1 MATTTQHI
9 IARNDPDLL
18 DRFVAAA
25 EQEGVP
31 DASAWV
37 QANLGALIAA
47 EVEGGQVIAAT
58 PERAGASLAAVTD
71 THLTTALDDSTRRRA
86 CDRTGPGYGGG
97 VIVMAECS
105 LRRGAYRG

>member
-9 IARNDPDLL
+9 ITRNDPDLL

-47 EVEGGQVIAAT
+47 EAEGGQVIADVHAYAYETREAYIAAT

-71 THLTTALDDSTRRRA
+71 THLTTALAAVRA
-86 CDRTGPGYGGG
+86 TEPDPVT
-97 VIVMAECS
+97 VEE
-105 LRRGAYRG
+105 